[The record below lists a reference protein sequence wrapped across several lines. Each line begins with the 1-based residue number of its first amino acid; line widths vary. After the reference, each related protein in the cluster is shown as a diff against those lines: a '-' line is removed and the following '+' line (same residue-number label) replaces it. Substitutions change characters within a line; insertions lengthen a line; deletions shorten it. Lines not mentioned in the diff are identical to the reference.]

1 MTRDVTS
8 SEGDQKFSVKAHVG
22 LLENGF
28 LSRSN
33 HIVVFFIIGVL
44 KLRSKFL
51 DLKGLYIITAVSLKF
66 PPIPNTFSNFA
77 ELQLV
82 LIKTCIFT
90 SSYLSRTLL
99 LWLTVFR

>member
-8 SEGDQKFSVKAHVG
+8 SEGDQKFSVKAHFG

-44 KLRSKFL
+44 KLCSKFL
-51 DLKGLYIITAVSLKF
+51 DLKGLYIITAGSLKLPL
-66 PPIPNTFSNFA
+66 PPYSQYIFRFRRTSTGTYKNMYFHK
-77 ELQLV
+77 QL
-82 LIKTCIFT
+82 
-90 SSYLSRTLL
+90 S
-99 LWLTVFR
+99 